1 MRGFLFSSCFE
12 STGMKHTSSTVRA
25 YERFGGAPG
34 LEKYQE
40 KLGLLLG
47 EYAARRGACYKY
59 QRFCSQEGET
69 PLTRSSGCQEHSSQ
83 RGNRS

>member
-47 EYAARRGACYKY
+47 EYAA
-59 QRFCSQEGET
+59 
-69 PLTRSSGCQEHSSQ
+69 
-83 RGNRS
+83 